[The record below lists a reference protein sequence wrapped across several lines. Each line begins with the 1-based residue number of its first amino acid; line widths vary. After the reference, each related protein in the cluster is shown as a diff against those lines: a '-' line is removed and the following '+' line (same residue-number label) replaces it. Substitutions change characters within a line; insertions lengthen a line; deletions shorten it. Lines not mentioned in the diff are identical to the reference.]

1 MNTPAEDGTMTSTT
15 SGATVRRALRRTS
28 ILLAMLLTATVG
40 VVTLSQSA
48 ASAAPIANS
57 VNQTAFIWNCPT
69 GAPGCF
75 PGPQTRV
82 GDVRVGDPIADLCH
96 GSFGGNLKNLVW
108 NRTGRT
114 GAAERTGF
122 LYQSNLRSKSQRDS
136 CYTGGVELT
145 AIFEGAIQRLC
156 PYATCGRTGSVPR
169 DNRNWV
175 MREFCNV
182 DRGSVNWRLVVAY
195 NRTTNGPLTAG
206 FVDQSTLDDPFR
218 RTQVNCDLI

>member
-1 MNTPAEDGTMTSTT
+1 MNGSAEHGRMTSTT
-15 SGATVRRALRRTS
+15 SVTARRALRRAS
-28 ILLAMLLTATVG
+28 VLLVTLLTATVG
-40 VVTLSQSA
+40 VVTVSQSA
-48 ASAAPIANS
+48 AAAAPIANS

-69 GAPGCF
+69 GAPACF

-96 GSFGGNLKNLVW
+96 GNFDGRLKNLIW
-108 NRTGRT
+108 NQTGRT

-122 LYQSNLRSKSQRDS
+122 LYQSNLVSRTQRDS
-136 CYTGGVELT
+136 CYTGGVGL
-145 AIFEGAIQRLC
+145 AAVFLGATQRLC

-169 DNRNWV
+169 DNTNWV

-182 DRGSVNWRLVVAY
+182 DRGGVNWRLVVAY
-195 NRTTNGPLTAG
+195 NRSTNGPLTAG
-206 FVDQSTLDDPFR
+206 FVDESALDDPFR

>member
-1 MNTPAEDGTMTSTT
+1 MTSTI
-15 SGATVRRALRRTS
+15 SGATVHRALRRVAIVLAT
-28 ILLAMLLTATVG
+28 LLAARAGAVPLPP
-40 VVTLSQSA
+40 A
-48 ASAAPIANS
+48 AGGAAPISNS
-57 VNQTAFIWNCPT
+57 VDETAFIWNCPT

-96 GSFGGNLKNLVW
+96 GNFSGRLKNLVW
-108 NRTGRT
+108 NQTGRA

-122 LYQSNLRSKSQRDS
+122 LYQSTLSSKSQRDS
-136 CYTGGVELT
+136 CYTSGVELT
-145 AIFEGAIQRLC
+145 AIFLGATQRLC
-156 PYATCGRTGSVPR
+156 PYNTCGSTGRVPR
-169 DNRNWV
+169 DNMNWV

-195 NRTTNGPLTAG
+195 NKTTNGPLTAG
-206 FVDQSTLDDPFR
+206 FVNEAALDDPFR

>member
-1 MNTPAEDGTMTSTT
+1 MTTT
-15 SGATVRRALRRTS
+15 NNRVTIRGALRRAS
-28 ILLAMLLTATVG
+28 ILLAAVLSATAG
-40 VVTLSQSA
+40 VVAMSQSA
-48 ASAAPIANS
+48 SSAAPISNS

-69 GAPGCF
+69 GATGCF

-96 GSFGGNLKNLVW
+96 GNFNGRLKNLVW
-108 NRTGRT
+108 NQTSRA

-122 LYQSNLRSKSQRDS
+122 LYQETLVSKTQRDS
-136 CYTGGVELT
+136 CFTGGVQLT
-145 AIFEGAIQRLC
+145 AIFEGATQRLC
-156 PYATCGRTGSVPR
+156 PYDTCGRTGTVPR
-169 DNRNWV
+169 DNTNWV

-182 DRGSVNWRLVVAY
+182 DRDGANWRLVVAY

-206 FVDQSTLDDPFR
+206 FVDESTLDDPFR